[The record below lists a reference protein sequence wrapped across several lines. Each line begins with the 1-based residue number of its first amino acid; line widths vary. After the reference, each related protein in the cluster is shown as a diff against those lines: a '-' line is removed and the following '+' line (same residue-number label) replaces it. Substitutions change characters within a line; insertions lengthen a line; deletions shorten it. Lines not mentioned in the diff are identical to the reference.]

1 MCSKYWI
8 LFLLFGLLSYNNNKG
23 LNSVLCQSTKSN
35 QMSYYFT
42 PICMFI
48 SIFACLK
55 TMTIQSLQQEV
66 LKIQLF
72 YIRASILSLQ
82 YVSHMYFHIFCQTF
96 SSHSKN
102 SLCRWWNH
110 LYNSIWNLKKS
121 ADWLCCVYSGIKQM
135 VNSTYLIFQPNFPQ
149 IYFFYGGWAVLET
162 LDYLIN

>member
-1 MCSKYWI
+1 MEVQHKNMCSKYWI

-102 SLCRWWNH
+102 SLCRGF
-110 LYNSIWNLKKS
+110 LKNRHPCFELS
-121 ADWLCCVYSGIKQM
+121 HSVESSLRSL
-135 VNSTYLIFQPNFPQ
+135 STM
-149 IYFFYGGWAVLET
+149 
-162 LDYLIN
+162 